1 MLFFILLQTIHFYGR
16 YLAFCVFLP
25 SGSILNIMNKLIEL
39 RRAKM
44 LALSLLLIAAAT
56 FVVTLFL
63 PPNFLGER
71 REGDC

>member
-1 MLFFILLQTIHFYGR
+1 MI
-16 YLAFCVFLP
+16 FCAILP

-56 FVVTLFL
+56 FVVTLFCH
-63 PPNFLGER
+63 PILGER
-71 REGDC
+71 CEGDC

>member
-1 MLFFILLQTIHFYGR
+1 
-16 YLAFCVFLP
+16 
-25 SGSILNIMNKLIEL
+25 MNKLIEL

-56 FVVTLFL
+56 FVVTLFAAQ
-63 PPNFLGER
+63 FLGER